1 MKILVT
7 GAAGFIGMH
16 VAQRLLARGDEVVG
30 IDNLNDYYDPAL
42 KQARLARLTPQPG
55 FRFQRLDVADRAG
68 VKRARTEHLQ
78 AFTSQ
83 VERTTYLLDVRTPEE
98 FAQGHLKGAKN
109 IDIRQ
114 PDFYSRVDK
123 LDKNQTY
130 LVYCRTN
137 HRSGVA
143 VEYMSQH
150 GFQKLYQMMDGFP
163 GWAGNNLPAEK

>member
-1 MKILVT
+1 MKTKHLMFTLLIMIVSV
-7 GAAGFIGMH
+7 GMMS
-16 VAQRLLARGDEVVG
+16 AQTVKQLNSPEVNQLLKKTPKIVV
-30 IDNLNDYYDPAL
+30 
-42 KQARLARLTPQPG
+42 
-55 FRFQRLDVADRAG
+55 
-68 VKRARTEHLQ
+68 
-78 AFTSQ
+78 
-83 VERTTYLLDVRTPEE
+83 LDVRTPEE

>member
-1 MKILVT
+1 MFTLLIMIVSVGMMSAQTVKQLNSPEVNQLLKKTPKI
-7 GAAGFIGMH
+7 
-16 VAQRLLARGDEVVG
+16 VV
-30 IDNLNDYYDPAL
+30 
-42 KQARLARLTPQPG
+42 
-55 FRFQRLDVADRAG
+55 
-68 VKRARTEHLQ
+68 
-78 AFTSQ
+78 
-83 VERTTYLLDVRTPEE
+83 LDVRTPEE

-163 GWAGNNLPAEK
+163 GWAGNNLLYEK